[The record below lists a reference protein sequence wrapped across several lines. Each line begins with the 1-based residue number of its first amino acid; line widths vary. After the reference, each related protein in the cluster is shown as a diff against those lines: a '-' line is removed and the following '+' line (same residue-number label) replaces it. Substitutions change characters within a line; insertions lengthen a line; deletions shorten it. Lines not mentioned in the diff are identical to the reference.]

1 MMAELLFEI
10 FRGKD
15 FTREQWEVAIAVTA
29 VLLVIFAIVVNRIQ
43 NRKIRQTNEC
53 LTREAL
59 KWHGKRDVDTNS
71 MTFDHNGTEIV
82 VAWGAVKQGPWVY
95 ASFQRSLF
103 PDFAFTVASNK
114 GRDLISLF
122 SGDGI
127 EIIDGFTIKSNNEPL
142 VRVLLTPE
150 MQQNLLSYRPRMEI
164 VFGNTR
170 LSARTSFLGY
180 SVRDFGYEPGRLFLF
195 VFRLFKE
202 DSDCDALIKTTM
214 MFYEKLESMAHLP
227 LHTQMEPVE
236 GPSTN

>member
-1 MMAELLFEI
+1 M
-10 FRGKD
+10 
-15 FTREQWEVAIAVTA
+15 
-29 VLLVIFAIVVNRIQ
+29 
-43 NRKIRQTNEC
+43 
-53 LTREAL
+53 
-59 KWHGKRDVDTNS
+59 
-71 MTFDHNGTEIV
+71 
-82 VAWGAVKQGPWVY
+82 
-95 ASFQRSLF
+95 
-103 PDFAFTVASNK
+103 ASNK

-170 LSARTSFLGY
+170 LSPRTSGLGS

-227 LHTQMEPVE
+227 LHTQMEPIE